1 MRFPVQLTVSSALQ
15 ALLNAYKLVNFFEQ
29 IIASD
34 YDNNGKNYDDADDDD
49 DDDDLPCCHLFLP
62 DGSGLSGG
70 LKHVGVGDEVRPM
83 RTEIFLHERK
93 HHLNGYT
100 QSMASADRHH
110 K

>member
-1 MRFPVQLTVSSALQ
+1 MLFRL
-15 ALLNAYKLVNFFEQ
+15 LLNAYKLVNFFEQ

-34 YDNNGKNYDDADDDD
+34 YDNNGNDDDA
-49 DDDDLPCCHLFLP
+49 DLPCCHLFLP
-62 DGSGLSGG
+62 DGSGLRGG

-93 HHLNGYT
+93 HYLNGYT
-100 QSMASADRHH
+100 QPWLQWVDTTS